1 MVTIPAPAVPRPCW
15 FVGASYNE
23 ADGSYEDQTE
33 RFLRDGIWENGYD
46 NKFLDQVRSIR
57 PGDRIA
63 IKSTYKR
70 RHKLPFDY
78 GGKWASVM
86 AIKAVG
92 VVTKNRGD
100 GQIVEVDWT
109 PVVPRREWYFY
120 TYRTTVWEVWPGTGT
135 LPEAADALIKFA
147 FEGATQDYQWFRR
160 FPLWGGI
167 TDTSATSEIGDA
179 ADDTR
184 EEPEPPAYSIDD
196 IIKEGCFLPR
206 ERLADILESWRDKQN
221 LILQGPPGTGKTWLA
236 RKLAYALIELK
247 DDQLVRGVQFHGN
260 LSYEDFVRG
269 WRPDEDGRLKLVDGP
284 LLRLIDEARSDL
296 NTDYVMLIEEIN
308 RGNPAQIFGEMLTL
322 LENGKRNPGEAL
334 ALSYP
339 RPDRDDE
346 RVYVPPNLYVI
357 GTMNLTDRSLALVD
371 FAFRRRFAFE
381 ELEPVFGQVW
391 RNWVNQN
398 CGIPADFLAEVE
410 RRLTSLNER
419 IAEDGSL
426 GPQFRIGHSF
436 VTPPAGQHIGNP
448 AAWFRRV
455 VDKEIRPLLNDY
467 WFDNPETARQAANAL
482 LLNLP

>member
-1 MVTIPAPAVPRPCW
+1 MVTIPAPKELRPCW
-15 FVGASYNE
+15 FVGAAYGE
-23 ADGSYEDQTE
+23 YAGEMDDQAS

-46 NKFLDQVRSIR
+46 DRFLEQVRSMR

-70 RHKLPFDY
+70 KLNLPFDY
-78 GGKWASVM
+78 GGKYASVM

-92 VVTKNRGD
+92 TITRNRGD
-100 GQIVEVDWT
+100 GRIVEVDWT
-109 PVVPRREWYFY
+109 PVVPKREWYFY

-147 FEGATQDYQWFRR
+147 FEEATQDYQWFRR
-160 FPLWGGI
+160 FALWGGI
-167 TDTSATSEIGDA
+167 TDAPATSEIGDA
-179 ADDTR
+179 AEETP
-184 EEPEPPAYSIDD
+184 EEPESPPYSVDD

-247 DDQLVRGVQFHGN
+247 DDQLVQGVQFHGN

-269 WRPDEDGRLKLVDGP
+269 WRPGADGRLELVDGP
-284 LLRLIDEARSDL
+284 LLRLIDEARSDP

-322 LENGKRNPGEAL
+322 LENGKRNKKEEL

-339 RPDRDDE
+339 RHVAE
-346 RVYVPPNLYVI
+346 RVYVPENLYVI

-381 ELEPVFGQVW
+381 ELEPVFGPVW
-391 RNWVNQN
+391 RDWVNQN
-398 CGIPADFLAEVE
+398 CGIPVNFLAEVE
-410 RRLTSLNER
+410 RRLTGLNDK

-426 GPQFRIGHSF
+426 GRQFMIGHSF
-436 VTPPAGQHIGNP
+436 VTPNGRISEAP

-467 WFDNPETARQAANAL
+467 WFDDHNKAQQAADAL